1 LTLSASIELELM
13 RATMLLENDP
23 AAAARQAIAV
33 LASSPGHEAASL
45 LLAAARRRLGGPL
58 DALDSIESLARGE
71 PTSPLL
77 QLELGLTY
85 AACDRTS
92 ESIAALERAVE
103 LDDQLAEGWRALSA
117 QQLRAGNTAAA
128 DSAYARYRRV
138 AADPPDLAGAYAA
151 FDQGQLIDAESIA
164 RSRLPGSDNPVA
176 AYTLLAAIAAKRGD
190 NSAEED
196 ALNRLLSLA
205 PCDNGAREQLARL
218 LLHLERSE
226 VLPVIERLLLADPH
240 SATVLI
246 LKAEALQLAD
256 RHDEALAIITGLLA
270 REPHNPDYWLIAGNQ
285 QRFMG
290 KTADAI
296 QSYQRAIELRSGH
309 GLAYWALSNLGTYS
323 ISTAEIAAMRR
334 GLNAAPASSVD
345 ATHFEFALGRALEAR
360 LEFAESFEHY
370 RRGNGR
376 TRAGFSYDAN
386 SMTAFVNRFKS
397 TFTRRF
403 FAERSHWGD
412 QAQDPIFI
420 VGLPRSGSTLLEQIL
435 ASHSQVEATRE
446 LAYIPA
452 MARELAGSP
461 ETAARYPENMPA
473 LGQSDIEALAGRY
486 LARVRAHRLQ
496 GKARF
501 IDKMHGN
508 FASLGLIQ
516 LMFPRAAIIDARR
529 HPMGCGF
536 ACYKQLFVPGMNFAY
551 DLNELGL
558 YYRDYVDLMEHIDG
572 VLPQRVYRLHYE
584 SLVAD
589 TANEV
594 QRILAYCNLPF
605 EPGCLRFHENKRVV
619 QTISSQQV
627 RQPIYTEGVD
637 QWRHF
642 EPWLEPLRQPLQAL
656 IEKYPR
662 F

>member
-1 LTLSASIELELM
+1 LSASIELELM
-13 RATMLLENDP
+13 RAATLLENDP
-23 AAAARQAIAV
+23 AAAARQATAV
-33 LASSPGHEAASL
+33 LASSPGHEAANL

-58 DALDSIESLARGE
+58 AAVDSMESLARGA
-71 PTSPLL
+71 PNSPLL

-92 ESIAALERAVE
+92 EAITALERAVE
-103 LDDQLAEGWRALSA
+103 LDGKLAEGWRALSA

-128 DSAYARYRRV
+128 DGAYARYRRI

-151 FDQGQLIDAESIA
+151 FDQGQLIDAEVIV
-164 RSRLPGSDNPVA
+164 RGRLPASTNPVA

-196 ALNRLLSLA
+196 ALNRILSLA
-205 PCDNGAREQLARL
+205 PCDNGAREQFARL
-218 LLHLERSE
+218 LLRLERAE
-226 VLPVIERLLLADPH
+226 ALPLIERLLLADPH
-240 SATVLI
+240 SGTVLI
-246 LKAEALQLAD
+246 LKVEALQLAD
-256 RHDEALAIITGLLA
+256 RHDEALAVITGLLA

-290 KTADAI
+290 RTDDAMR
-296 QSYQRAIELRSGH
+296 SYQRTIELRPGY
-309 GLAYWALSNLGTYS
+309 GLAYWAVSNLGSYS
-323 ISTAEIAAMRR
+323 ISTAEITAMRR
-334 GLNAAPASSVD
+334 ELNATPAASVD
-345 ATHFEFALGRALEAR
+345 ATHFEFALGRALETR

-370 RRGNGR
+370 RRGNAR
-376 TRAGFSYDAN
+376 TRATFSYDAN
-386 SMTAFVNRFKS
+386 SMTAFVKRFKS

-403 FAERSHWGD
+403 FAERSQWGD
-412 QAQDPIFI
+412 QGKDAIFI

-435 ASHSQVEATRE
+435 ASHSQVEGTRE

-452 MARELAGSP
+452 MSRELAGSP
-461 ETAARYPENMPA
+461 ETAARYPENMAA
-473 LGQSDIEALAGRY
+473 LAQADIEALARRY
-486 LARVRAHRLQ
+486 LSSVHAHRPQ
-496 GKARF
+496 GKPRF

-516 LMFPRAAIIDARR
+516 LMFPNAAIIDARR

-551 DLNELGL
+551 ELNEMGL
-558 YYRDYVDLMEHIDG
+558 YYRDYADLMEHIDG

-594 QRILAYCNLPF
+594 ERILAYCNLPF
-605 EPGCLRFHENKRVV
+605 EPECLRFHENKRVV

-627 RQPIYTEGVD
+627 RQPIYAEGVD

-642 EPWLEPLRQPLQAL
+642 EPWLEPLRQPLQSL

>member
-13 RATMLLENDP
+13 RAAMLLESDP

-33 LASSPGHEAASL
+33 LASSPGHAAANL
-45 LLAAARRRLGGPL
+45 LLAAARRRQGGPP
-58 DALDSIESLARGE
+58 DALGSLESLAHGE
-71 PTSPLL
+71 PNSPLL
-77 QLELGLTY
+77 QLELGLAY
-85 AACDRTS
+85 AACDRTG

-103 LDDQLAEGWRALSA
+103 LDGNLAEGWRALSA

-128 DSAYARYRRV
+128 DGAYARYRRV
-138 AADPPDLAGAYAA
+138 AADPPELAAAYAA
-151 FDQGQLIDAESIA
+151 FDQGRLVDAEA
-164 RSRLPGSDNPVA
+164 VTRGRLPGGTDPVA

-196 ALNRLLSLA
+196 ALKRILSLA

-218 LLHLERSE
+218 LLRLERAE
-226 VLPVIERLLLADPH
+226 ALAVIERLLLADPH
-240 SATVLI
+240 SGTVLV

-270 REPHNPDYWLIAGNQ
+270 REPHNPDYWLLAGNQ

-296 QSYQRAIELRSGH
+296 RSYQRTVELRPGY

-323 ISTAEIAAMRR
+323 VSTAEITAMRR
-334 GLNAAPASSVD
+334 ELNAAPAAGVD
-345 ATHFEFALGRALEAR
+345 ATHFEFALGRALETR
-360 LEFAESFEHY
+360 LEFADSFEHY
-370 RRGNGR
+370 RRGNA
-376 TRAGFSYDAN
+376 RARATFSYDAN
-386 SMTAFVNRFKS
+386 SMTSFVNRFKS
-397 TFTRRF
+397 TFTHRF

-412 QAQDPIFI
+412 QGKEAIFI

-435 ASHSQVEATRE
+435 ASHSQVEGTRE

-461 ETAARYPENMPA
+461 ETAVRYPENMPA
-473 LGQSDIEALAGRY
+473 LAQSDIAALAQRY
-486 LARVRAHRLQ
+486 LSSVRAHRPQ

-536 ACYKQLFVPGMNFAY
+536 ACYKQLFIPGMNFAY
-551 DLNELGL
+551 ELNELGL
-558 YYRDYVDLMEHIDG
+558 YYRDYVDLMEHIEG

-594 QRILAYCNLPF
+594 QRILAYCDLPF

-627 RQPIYTEGVD
+627 RQPIYAEGVD

-642 EPWLEPLRQPLQAL
+642 EPWLEPLRQPLQSL